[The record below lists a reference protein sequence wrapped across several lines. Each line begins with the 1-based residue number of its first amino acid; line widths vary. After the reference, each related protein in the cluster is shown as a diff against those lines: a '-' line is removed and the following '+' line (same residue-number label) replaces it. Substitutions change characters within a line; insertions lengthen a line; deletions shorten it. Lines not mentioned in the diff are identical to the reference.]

1 MKKKKNSFWA
11 DGFSIKETRFS
22 MILAMTVVG
31 FLYALFSHYETGDI
45 TGNLLDLVKFLL
57 ISVVGVNS
65 VTAVSDVLQR
75 RRENSGPDSYNDGV
89 DEDNDNQ
96 TGGR

>member
-1 MKKKKNSFWA
+1 MKKKKSSFWA

-22 MILAMTVVG
+22 MVLAMTVVG
-31 FLYALFSHYETGDI
+31 FIYALFSHYNTGDI

-57 ISVVGVNS
+57 ISVVGVNG

-75 RRENSGPDSYNDGV
+75 RRENNDSDTYNDAV
-89 DEDNDNQ
+89 EDDPYDQESNK
-96 TGGR
+96 